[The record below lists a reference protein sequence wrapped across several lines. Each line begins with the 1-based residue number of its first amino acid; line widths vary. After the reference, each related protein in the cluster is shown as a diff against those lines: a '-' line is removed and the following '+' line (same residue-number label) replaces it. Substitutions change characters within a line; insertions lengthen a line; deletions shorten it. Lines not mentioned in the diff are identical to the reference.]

1 MGRAY
6 KSHYTQR
13 RFGLIYKEVMK
24 KSPHVP
30 GTRSYFNHCCGNTN
44 MPLNSPSERYQIETA
59 VFDYP
64 FNELFIWA
72 VLTKRQKMALL
83 MLQHGAEA
91 LVKALVACKLYNA
104 MAREAAEDDLET
116 NIYED
121 LRNYGTEF
129 ENIALELLDFC
140 YQKDHDQAAQLLT
153 CELENWSGET
163 CLNLAVAANHKAL
176 LAHPCSQII
185 LGDLWMGG
193 LCSSKCINLKVILG
207 LLCPFYITTLEFKS
221 KEELQLMPQTEE
233 EHINLIEENKSTEGQ
248 HADIHCNVGT
258 DAEIVN
264 SQENY
269 GMRNTVVQR
278 NEDVTK
284 HDDIKQN
291 FRFPPNYFEVKYNQL
306 LSPRKKLYEFYTAPI
321 TKFWAH
327 AIGYLV
333 FLYTF
338 TYMLLTKIEMKPTWQ
353 GLYTIVCICAFACE
367 KIRAII
373 SSEPVNIRHKLLVWA
388 WDIWNPCDAAA
399 IIFFFIGL
407 CLRFYQSS
415 IRIGRLIFSV
425 SSIYWY
431 LRILKFMVVNKV
443 LGPLITIIRK
453 MLQSLKH
460 VIVILLVVV
469 VSCGVSTHAIQHPDE
484 ELSWSL
490 VLDVF
495 MTPYLMLFGE

>member
-327 AIGYLV
+327 A
-333 FLYTF
+333 
-338 TYMLLTKIEMKPTWQ
+338 
-353 GLYTIVCICAFACE
+353 
-367 KIRAII
+367 
-373 SSEPVNIRHKLLVWA
+373 
-388 WDIWNPCDAAA
+388 
-399 IIFFFIGL
+399 
-407 CLRFYQSS
+407 
-415 IRIGRLIFSV
+415 V
-425 SSIYWY
+425 S
-431 LRILKFMVVNKV
+431 
-443 LGPLITIIRK
+443 
-453 MLQSLKH
+453 
-460 VIVILLVVV
+460 
-469 VSCGVSTHAIQHPDE
+469 D
-484 ELSWSL
+484 
-490 VLDVF
+490 
-495 MTPYLMLFGE
+495 